1 MTSYRTSGMKHSL
14 CNDIGGVGLFC
25 CAEVP
30 KIVYDAVHLNDGSPF
45 TMVPIS
51 TKKSGT
57 GSFLR
62 FALILNVFCLRNI
75 PKVANPIVCFPSVDV
90 VNMVGWEGPVNIEPS
105 KAMQRVGFIFNLRSV
120 IPVTVNASNRMIDW
134 KAIAGFYKPCKHASI
149 LVVVKKF
156 AQACCGKI
164 GLSHD
169 AVLSLIGQR
178 PGSVSALSGLRYFST
193 GVM

>member
-1 MTSYRTSGMKHSL
+1 MTSYRTSGMQHPL
-14 CNDIGGVGLFC
+14 CNDIGVVGLFG

-45 TMVPIS
+45 TVIPIS
-51 TKKSGT
+51 AKKSGT

-62 FALILNVFCLRNI
+62 FALILNVFRLRDI
-75 PKVANPIVCFPSVDV
+75 PKVANPVVCFSSVDV
-90 VNMVGWEGPVNIEPS
+90 VNMVGGEGAVNIEPS
-105 KAMQRVGFIFNLRSV
+105 KAMQRVGFIFNLCSV
-120 IPVTVNASNRMIDW
+120 VPVTVNGSNRMIDW
-134 KAIAGFYKPCKHASI
+134 QAIAGFYKPCKHASI
-149 LVVVKKF
+149 WVVVKKF
-156 AQACCGKI
+156 TQVCCGKI

>member
-1 MTSYRTSGMKHSL
+1 MTLYRTSGMKHSL
-14 CNDIGGVGLFC
+14 CNDIGSVGLFC

-30 KIVYDAVHLNDGSPF
+30 KIVYDAVHLNDGPPF

-62 FALILNVFCLRNI
+62 FALILNVFRLRDI
-75 PKVANPIVCFPSVDV
+75 TKVANPVVCFSSVDV
-90 VNMVGWEGPVNIEPS
+90 VNMVGGKGPVNIEPS
-105 KAMQRVGFIFNLRSV
+105 KAMQRVSFIFNLRSV